1 MVLDIVMKEFKI
13 IHTDVGDLEI
23 PRSVRNLI
31 EVRKADDQ
39 GSNLMEGYNTDMGAT
54 AGYLGSKFN
63 GYESQGR
70 TPFTIKEIEDF
81 ILLCSQHPKM
91 AERFSHLLILI
102 IGQVE

>member
-1 MVLDIVMKEFKI
+1 MKEFKI

-31 EVRKADDQ
+31 AVRKADDQ

-54 AGYLGSKFN
+54 GGFIHSKHN

-70 TPFTIKEIEDF
+70 EPFTIKEVEDF
-81 ILLCSQHPKM
+81 IALCCESPKM
-91 AERFSHLLILI
+91 RERYSNLLILI
-102 IGQVE
+102 IGEMVE